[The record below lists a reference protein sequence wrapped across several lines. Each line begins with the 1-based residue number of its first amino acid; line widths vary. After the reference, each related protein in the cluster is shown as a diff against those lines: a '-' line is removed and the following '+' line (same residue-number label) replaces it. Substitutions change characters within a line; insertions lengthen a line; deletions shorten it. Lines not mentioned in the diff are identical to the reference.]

1 MNLHDIVLQGCDKV
15 EMMGATYDSIV
26 WKHITEEEYNN
37 LSEDDKSS
45 YTLNESSYS
54 GSDPKYTLKQI
65 LRSDGI
71 ITYHNL
77 LSTAEYD
84 QLDENL
90 KSNYKLAT
98 KLYSHVP
105 VPLEEI
111 ESTYSIYIN
120 ETKPLK
126 NLREERN
133 RRLAEV
139 DWVVIRAFS
148 MNTPVTDEWKTY
160 MQALRDLPSTTED
173 PANPV
178 WPVRPDEVVVPEEE
192 TSNVVVEEE
201 SSNVVVEEE
210 TSNVAVEEET
220 SNVA

>member
-1 MNLHDIVLQGCDKV
+1 MS
-15 EMMGATYDSIV
+15 SI
-26 WKHITEEEYNN
+26 EE
-37 LSEDDKSS
+37 K
-45 YTLNESSYS
+45 
-54 GSDPKYTLKQI
+54 LK
-65 LRSDGI
+65 RSDI
-71 ITYHNL
+71 FYETIKYFPPIPP
-77 LSTAEYD
+77 SIEF
-84 QLDENL
+84 DETWESIKFPEGYEKPPKEVFEAKL
-90 KSNYKLAT
+90 KELIDAQ
-98 KLYSHVP
+98 
-105 VPLEEI
+105 
-111 ESTYSIYIN
+111 
-120 ETKPLK
+120 PLK

-160 MQALRDLPSTTED
+160 IQALRDLPSTTED

-192 TSNVVVEEE
+192 

-210 TSNVAVEEET
+210 TSNVVVEEETSNVVVEEET